1 MRFFLL
7 LPIILLVSCAA
18 KTGNQIT
25 AESTFNAASP
35 NGLVI
40 VGFDDER
47 EFDGQPKPK
56 LNWRRF
62 DPATMRASGEL
73 IPVSVPSNIKTVLYD
88 DSNETSRPYYVFELP
103 PGNYYIESLFQSYD
117 FKKAVKR
124 EETAN
129 RTVLLGS
136 YSPSITVRPGEILY
150 IGEYRYGV
158 DGAAITRLNPAPP
171 QIERARS
178 LIATYNGVFGNVVYR
193 EPKPVKFSCNQ
204 TRTTF
209 QREFNCAVNTVSLA
223 YQ

>member
-1 MRFFLL
+1 MRFLLL
-7 LPIILLVSCAA
+7 LPILALAACAS

-25 AESTFNAASP
+25 SETTFNGASP

-40 VGFDDER
+40 VGFDDEQ

-62 DPATMRASGEL
+62 DPTNMRASGEL
-73 IPVSVPSNIKTVLYD
+73 IPVSVPSNLKSALYD
-88 DSNETSRPYYVFELP
+88 DSNETSRPYYIFELP
-103 PGNYYIESLFQSYD
+103 PGSYYIESLFQSYD

-124 EETAN
+124 EETSN

-136 YSPSITVRPGEILY
+136 YSPSITVRPGEISY

-158 DGAAITRLNPAPP
+158 DGAAITRLNPAAP
-171 QIERARS
+171 QIDRARA
-178 LIATYNGVFGNVVYR
+178 LIGTYNGVFGDVAYQ
-193 EPKPVKFSCNQ
+193 EPRPVKFSCNQ

-209 QREFNCAVNTVSLA
+209 QREFNCAVDTVSLA
-223 YQ
+223 FQ